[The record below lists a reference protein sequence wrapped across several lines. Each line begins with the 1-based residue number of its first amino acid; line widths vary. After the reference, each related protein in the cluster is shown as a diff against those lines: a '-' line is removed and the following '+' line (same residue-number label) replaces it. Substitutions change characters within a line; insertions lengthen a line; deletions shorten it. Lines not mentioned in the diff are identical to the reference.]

1 LGVAL
6 AERDGAL
13 ATIRT
18 LLDRAVAGQGGAV
31 FVLAEAGLGKTA
43 LLDQAVEL
51 ATGRMAVGIGR
62 ADVAEAALPFGLLG
76 QALRPLIG
84 SEVLDVADG
93 TDRADERAANHLSA
107 ILGRL
112 RQAAGRPR

>member
-1 LGVAL
+1 M
-6 AERDGAL
+6 
-13 ATIRT
+13 
-18 LLDRAVAGQGGAV
+18 
-31 FVLAEAGLGKTA
+31 GLFPSSESA
-43 LLDQAVEL
+43 A
-51 ATGRMAVGIGR
+51 RMAVGIGR

-112 RQAAGRPR
+112 RQAAGRPLLIAVDDTHWADPDSLTLLRLICFSR